1 MTFLLNIITMHE
13 FSIVMNI
20 IEIAEEEAHKAK
32 ASSITSLKLDVGTM
46 AGIEFYALETALDM
60 AVKNTMMENTDVI
73 INKIPA
79 VARCSNCGYEFNI
92 KDITD
97 ECPKCKSLFS
107 EVISGKE
114 MKISSLTVEQ

>member
-1 MTFLLNIITMHE
+1 MHE

-32 ASSITSLKLDVGTM
+32 ASTITSLKLDVGTM
-46 AGIEFYALETALDM
+46 AGIEFYALDAALEM
-60 AVKNTMMENTDVI
+60 AVKNTMMENTKVI

-79 VARCSNCGYEFNI
+79 IARCSECSHEFLMNH
-92 KDITD
+92 ITD
-97 ECPKCKSLFS
+97 ACPKCNSLFS